1 MKKMSAVSAADLDRM
16 KKTYL
21 QNEKARVVRNALTT
35 NDIASISRV
44 LEASA
49 ASPNMFSIDI
59 KTMPVT
65 NQMQS
70 GRCWI
75 FSALNVLREMMAKKY
90 HIDKFEFSQN
100 YIAFYDKLEKVN
112 FFMEAVLQ
120 EIDTPMNSEVLRW
133 LLETAVGDGGQWDMF
148 VSLVKKYGLCP
159 KTAMPET
166 WQSSHTRAMNGI
178 LNGRLRKFAADV
190 KKAHAA
196 GDGKAVAGLKKECLQ
211 ECYGLI
217 CDCFGLPPQTFTFEY
232 CDSKKKYHAI
242 YDVTPAELYEKYLQV
257 DLDDYVGFIHAPTAD
272 KPYHQMYTVRYL
284 GNVVAGNPISF
295 LNLPLDEFKE
305 LILKQLKAGEPVW
318 FGCDCGKDGNRE
330 TGLWDDKQFDYEHT
344 LDMHLEMSKED
355 MLDTR
360 HSAMNHAMV
369 FTGVN
374 LVDDKPNRW
383 KIENSWGEKVA
394 NDGYYICTDTWFDK
408 YVYEAVVNKKY
419 LTKEQKKILKQKPA
433 VLDPWDPFGSLA
445 D

>member
-16 KKTYL
+16 KKAYL

-196 GDGKAVAGLKKECLQ
+196 GDDKAVAGR
-211 ECYGLI
+211 
-217 CDCFGLPPQTFTFEY
+217 
-232 CDSKKKYHAI
+232 
-242 YDVTPAELYEKYLQV
+242 AEQ
-257 DLDDYVGFIHAPTAD
+257 
-272 KPYHQMYTVRYL
+272 
-284 GNVVAGNPISF
+284 
-295 LNLPLDEFKE
+295 
-305 LILKQLKAGEPVW
+305 
-318 FGCDCGKDGNRE
+318 
-330 TGLWDDKQFDYEHT
+330 
-344 LDMHLEMSKED
+344 
-355 MLDTR
+355 
-360 HSAMNHAMV
+360 
-369 FTGVN
+369 
-374 LVDDKPNRW
+374 
-383 KIENSWGEKVA
+383 
-394 NDGYYICTDTWFDK
+394 
-408 YVYEAVVNKKY
+408 
-419 LTKEQKKILKQKPA
+419 
-433 VLDPWDPFGSLA
+433 
-445 D
+445 

>member
-16 KKTYL
+16 KKAYL

-120 EIDTPMNSEVLRW
+120 EIDTPMNNEVMRW

-166 WQSSHTRAMNGI
+166 YQSSHTRAMNGI
-178 LNGRLRKFAADV
+178 LNGRVRKFAADV

-196 GDGKAVAGLKKECLQ
+196 GDDKAVAGLKKECLQ

-217 CDCFGLPPQTFTFEY
+217 CDCFGLPPEKFTFEY
-232 CDSKKKYHAI
+232 CDSRKKYHAFF
-242 YDVTPAELYEKYLQV
+242 DVTPAELYEKYLQV

-284 GNVVAGNPISF
+284 GNVVSGNPISF

-305 LILKQLKAGEPVW
+305 LILKQLRAGEPVW

-330 TGLWDDKQFDYEHT
+330 TGLWDDGQFDYEHT
-344 LDMHLEMSKED
+344 LDMHLQMSKED

-408 YVYEAVVNKKY
+408 YVYEAVVNRKY
-419 LTKEQKKILKQKPA
+419 LSREHKKVLKQKPT